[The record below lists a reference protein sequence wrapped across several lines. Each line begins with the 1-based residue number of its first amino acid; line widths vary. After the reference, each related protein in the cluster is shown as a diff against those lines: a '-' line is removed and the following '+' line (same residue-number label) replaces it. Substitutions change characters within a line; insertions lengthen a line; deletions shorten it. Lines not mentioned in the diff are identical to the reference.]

1 MIKKIVVLFLFIST
15 FAFAETNYAQK
26 ILQNRVNII
35 ETFQM
40 FKQNNES
47 NLKIIAS
54 VIDADEILKQTVEND
69 IKFSEFVL
77 IFPSVDYVEKYIDT
91 VSKNVNKITMIF
103 LADKTDEI
111 YMESRDYETLKQRNI
126 KIPENVKVHSVKV
139 DKIDVAYIF
148 PNSITKK
155 ISEDEIMNKYVK
167 NIIEKNEKE

>member
-126 KIPENVKVHSVKV
+126 KISENVKVHSVKV